1 MNINKDMMTNQEF
14 ITTYFEV
21 LDIEFEDYQD
31 YLKKYGDNREVFVKI
46 ASILNWYD
54 GIGVLLRKGLLDEA
68 LVFDMMGGSILYHW
82 YKYRDVVEGMV
93 IDGDNNPSFW
103 SGLRYVGNRM
113 EELMDEKESG
123 WRPKYR
129 EHSR

>member
-1 MNINKDMMTNQEF
+1 MTSKEF
-14 ITTYFEV
+14 VTNYYDV
-21 LDIEFEDYQD
+21 LDLEFEDYQD
-31 YLKKYGDNREVFVKI
+31 FMIKYGDNREVLGNMG
-46 ASILNWYD
+46 SLLNWFN
-54 GIGVLLRKGLLDEA
+54 GIGTLIRRGLLDEA
-68 LVFDMMGGSILYHW
+68 LVFELMGGMILYHW

-129 EHSR
+129 KN